1 MAQQMTLEQYR
12 KALGLT
18 QTLFAQRV
26 EQMTQVHMT
35 PDLILE
41 AERYAGGKDDRR
53 FPMAKPKA
61 DAICKFLSEEMGRPI
76 MVGNIKGLEV
86 C

>member
-1 MAQQMTLEQYR
+1 MAQQMSLEQYR

-26 EQMTQVHMT
+26 EQMTGVHMT

-41 AERYAGGKDDRR
+41 AERFHSKDHQR

-61 DAICKFLSEEMGRPI
+61 DAICTFLSAEMERPI
-76 MVGNIKGLEV
+76 RLSDIRGLEV